1 MPATRFYRPRMV
13 LRLTVPLPSDEGFDP
28 LTFDVPVVRAR
39 HVRNDHNHAD
49 TLHVTLDWVDTG
61 VDPRWIAGATCEF
74 YIANADDRGNWE
86 PGEDN
91 IRFVGRLVEPA
102 RSGKGD
108 TLTVEMEF
116 HDYTS
121 FYLLAKP
128 FATKGIPLYSE
139 TLGEAWIRICDN
151 VPGTSQLAD
160 NLELRGLSSSPR
172 IGSAVAERFRKRGS
186 LNTKPDSDAWAIW
199 QQAVGM
205 MGLISFFELDR
216 CVITTAEDYYTGG
229 DPPRI
234 VWGKNLLDFT
244 EKRNNNRTIKGVG
257 IQSFDPIA
265 GKTLESLYN
274 PLAGNVHKKIGAKSR
289 GKAASGHDDKEYDI
303 FQYSGITEQAALDAL
318 AKRVYAE
325 RSRQELEGAL
335 STAEMEIPTGAGEA
349 FDLLSLA
356 SGDTIDVRF
365 VDTADAEFVKG
376 FDSREKRVKYLEAIG
391 YSGSVANI
399 IAANV
404 DSLTSKSNLFYCK
417 TVTTTLEATSDGGGS
432 FRVDIEYMNKI
443 DPTGGAATS

>member
-1 MPATRFYRPRMV
+1 MSPRRAAESLALV
-13 LRLTVPLPSDEGFDP
+13 IALALLGI
-28 LTFDVPVVRAR
+28 LAACGDVP
-39 HVRNDHNHAD
+39 
-49 TLHVTLDWVDTG
+49 
-61 VDPRWIAGATCEF
+61 PS
-74 YIANADDRGNWE
+74 
-86 PGEDN
+86 
-91 IRFVGRLVEPA
+91 RLPV
-102 RSGKGD
+102 
-108 TLTVEMEF
+108 
-116 HDYTS
+116 
-121 FYLLAKP
+121 
-128 FATKGIPLYSE
+128 
-139 TLGEAWIRICDN
+139 
-151 VPGTSQLAD
+151 
-160 NLELRGLSSSPR
+160 
-172 IGSAVAERFRKRGS
+172 
-186 LNTKPDSDAWAIW
+186 
-199 QQAVGM
+199 
-205 MGLISFFELDR
+205 
-216 CVITTAEDYYTGG
+216 